1 MTEKICLSTKR
12 KVAND
17 PGSVSF
23 MCPNCLKYE
32 IVRSSHARSNAIK
45 YKCPNCGFEG
55 PN

>member
-1 MTEKICLSTKR
+1 MESKASE
-12 KVAND
+12 

-23 MCPNCLKYE
+23 LCPSCMKYK
-32 IVRSSHARSNAIK
+32 IVRDIHEKRMAAR